1 MIRRPP
7 RSTLFPYTTLFRSGL
22 RERLL
27 DNLLWFLRRPSV
39 TGEEKRLCD
48 DLEERVA
55 RTPGWEVE
63 RVSNNLAVRRK
74 DPDASRER
82 IVFAGHLDT
91 VPEPEG
97 GLSVRVEGERI
108 YGRGASD
115 MKAGDAVMLALLEDI
130 PWKSSWAEP
139 TFVFYERE
147 EGPYAE
153 NGLEAVFAGSPW
165 VLDADLAL
173 VLEPTAGALEAGC
186 VGTAQVEVTFRGTPA
201 HSARPWQGENAI
213 TAAGGFLTQLHER
226 EVEEVVVEG
235 LTFYEVLVP
244 TMARGGRAKNV
255 VPDMFWINVNYRF
268 APGKDIEDVRRVFDG
283 LLDAT
288 ADYEISDYAP
298 SGPVDLG
305 NPLLRRLIET
315 GLEVRPKQA
324 WTDVARFAQRGVA
337 AANFGPGL
345 PAQAHQSKEYAEL
358 PLLEECYELLASF
371 LGHTDIVL
379 GE

>member
-1 MIRRPP
+1 
-7 RSTLFPYTTLFRSGL
+7 L

-27 DNLLWFLRRPSV
+27 DNLLWFLGHPSV

-48 DLEERVA
+48 DLQDRIEG
-55 RTPGWEVE
+55 TPGWEVE
-63 RVSNNLAVRRK
+63 RVSNNLAVRRESR
-74 DPDASRER
+74 DASRER

-115 MKAGDAVMLALLEDI
+115 MKAGDAVMLALLEDF
-130 PWKSSWAEP
+130 PWGESWAEP

-186 VGTAQVEVTFRGTPA
+186 VGTAQVEVTFRGIPA
-201 HSARPWQGENAI
+201 HSARPWQGENAL

-226 EVEEVVVEG
+226 GVEEVVVEG

-305 NPLLRRLIET
+305 NPHLRRLIET

-358 PLLEECYELLASF
+358 PLLEECYERLRLF
-371 LGHTDIVL
+371 LGNN
-379 GE
+379 

>member
-1 MIRRPP
+1 
-7 RSTLFPYTTLFRSGL
+7 L

-27 DNLLWFLRRPSV
+27 DNLLWFLGRPSV

-48 DLEERVA
+48 DLQERIEG
-55 RTPGWEVE
+55 TPGWEVE
-63 RVSNNLAVRRK
+63 RVSNNLAVRRES
-74 DPDASRER
+74 PDASRER

-97 GLSVRVEGERI
+97 GLPVRVEGERI

-115 MKAGDAVMLALLEDI
+115 MKAGDAVMVALLEDI
-130 PWKSSWAEP
+130 PWESSWAEP

-186 VGTAQVEVTFRGTPA
+186 VGTAQVEVMFRGTPA

-226 EVEEVVVEG
+226 EVEEVIVEG

-255 VPDMFWINVNYRF
+255 VPDMFWINVNHRF
-268 APGKDIEDVRRVFDG
+268 APDKDIEDVRRVFDG
-283 LLDAT
+283 LLDAP
-288 ADYEISDYAP
+288 ANYEISDYAP

-305 NPLLRRLIET
+305 NPLLQRLIET

-345 PAQAHQSKEYAEL
+345 PAQAHQRKEYAEL
-358 PLLEECYELLASF
+358 PLLEECYERLRLF
-371 LGHTDIVL
+371 LGNN
-379 GE
+379 